1 MATTAEIQQQAD
13 AVTAGTAY
21 VFAKTFVRDLD
32 AMGRFYAEVFGLVEN
47 NRHTDVMFGRPISE
61 ITYRPSAPRE
71 SGGLT
76 LISYLD
82 GDSPAVGEAVQGFI
96 THDIEAVCQ
105 RAQAAGGNVPD
116 PIRTIPE
123 FGIRVA
129 FVLDPE
135 GHVNEVIQM
144 TAPDA

>member
-82 GDSPAVGEAVQGFI
+82 GDTPPQSGKQSRDSSPTTSRRCASAPRRQAV
-96 THDIEAVCQ
+96 TC
-105 RAQAAGGNVPD
+105 
-116 PIRTIPE
+116 PIRSAQYPNSASGLPLCST
-123 FGIRVA
+123 RKV
-129 FVLDPE
+129 
-135 GHVNEVIQM
+135 
-144 TAPDA
+144 TSTK

>member
-1 MATTAEIQQQAD
+1 MTQ
-13 AVTAGTAY
+13 TAY
-21 VFAKTFVRDLD
+21 VFAKTFVADLD

-61 ITYRPSAPRE
+61 ITYKASAPRQT
-71 SGGLT
+71 GGLT

-82 GDSPAVGEAVQGFI
+82 GNPPAAGEAVQGFV
-96 THDIEAVCQ
+96 THDIEALCE
-105 RAQAAGGNVPD
+105 RALAAGGSLPE
-116 PIRTIPE
+116 PIREIAQ

-135 GHVNEVIQM
+135 GHINEVIEM
-144 TAPDA
+144 TGG